1 MTKWAFAAG
10 ALAGGAGWF
19 VYNGILPKTQGF
31 GKTFVGTPGQGKLLA
46 LTYDDGPNTAW
57 TPALLELLDKHGVK
71 ATFFSIG
78 GFARQQPELL
88 REVAAAGHSIGNH
101 TYHHVTMPLH
111 TDETIRHELRQT
123 TEAIE
128 DAGVEM
134 ARVNGRRL
142 MRPPYGRRRPGT
154 LRVLWEE
161 GYVPILWSVTLW
173 DWNKG
178 VTTEKIM
185 RKAEKQIKGG
195 DVILLH
201 DGCNE
206 GMGWDRS
213 HSIESTRLILE
224 QWQAEGYR
232 FVSIPQMIEE
242 TGFQVKGISADAPDP
257 VAAAEEAA
265 TTGTTGEEAA

>member
-1 MTKWAFAAG
+1 M
-10 ALAGGAGWF
+10 
-19 VYNGILPKTQGF
+19 
-31 GKTFVGTPGQGKLLA
+31 
-46 LTYDDGPNTAW
+46 
-57 TPALLELLDKHGVK
+57 
-71 ATFFSIG
+71 
-78 GFARQQPELL
+78 
-88 REVAAAGHSIGNH
+88 
-101 TYHHVTMPLH
+101 
-111 TDETIRHELRQT
+111 
-123 TEAIE
+123 
-128 DAGVEM
+128 
-134 ARVNGRRL
+134 
-142 MRPPYGRRRPGT
+142 
-154 LRVLWEE
+154 
-161 GYVPILWSVTLW
+161 TLW

-242 TGFQVKGISADAPDP
+242 TGFQVKGISADAPEP

>member
-1 MTKWAFAAG
+1 MNKSAFAAG

-31 GKTFVGTPGQGKLLA
+31 GKTFVGTHGEGKLLA

-57 TPALLELLDKHGVK
+57 TPALLELLDKHDVK
-71 ATFFSIG
+71 ATFFTIG
-78 GFARQQPELL
+78 GYARQQPELL

-111 TDETIRHELRQT
+111 TDDTIRHELRQT

-154 LRVLWEE
+154 IRVLWEE

-201 DGCNE
+201 DGCDVA
-206 GMGWDRS
+206 MGWDRS
-213 HSIESTRLILE
+213 HSVHSADLILQQWKE
-224 QWQAEGYR
+224 QDGYE
-232 FVSIPQMIEE
+232 FLTIPEMIERS
-242 TGFQVKGISADAPDP
+242 GFTVP
-257 VAAAEEAA
+257 
-265 TTGTTGEEAA
+265 